1 MKIQEILYNELSNDE
16 SVKEQMIEITENNH
30 TQKVKKQRV
39 VSKQKEVPNDDADEV
54 DDTPITAQQVLEY
67 LESRGMQKTP
77 VNYDCA
83 KKFLMENRQANK
95 VKKVEWVEEIEEYEE
110 EEIVSE
116 KAFVN
121 HLDSFTEDD
130 LKTLLDICVLRKLNE
145 LTGPFEYVV
154 KNLDASDA
162 ETLNKEIAIYAEQ
175 GYQVKNMTNIG
186 DGRLS
191 VLFEKP
197 KKRERLDFL
206 EG

>member
-1 MKIQEILYNELSNDE
+1 MKIQEILYNELSNEE

-39 VSKQKEVPNDDADEV
+39 VSKQKEIPTEDDADDVEE
-54 DDTPITAQQVLEY
+54 TPITAQMVLDY

-110 EEIVSE
+110 EEVVSE

-121 HLDSFTEDD
+121 HLDSFTEEDM
-130 LKTLLDICVLRKLNE
+130 KTLLNICVLRKLNE
-145 LTGPFEYVV
+145 IVGPFDYVV
-154 KNLDASDA
+154 KNVDASDEDA
-162 ETLNKEIAIYAEQ
+162 INQEIATYTSE
-175 GYQVKNMTNIG
+175 GYHIKSMSGNGLGQMTI
-186 DGRLS
+186 
-191 VLFEKP
+191 LFEKQR
-197 KKRERLDFL
+197 KRETLDFL
-206 EG
+206 

>member
-16 SVKEQMIEITENNH
+16 SVKEQMIEITESNH

-39 VSKQKEVPNDDADEV
+39 VSKQKEIPADPAEEEV
-54 DDTPITAQQVLEY
+54 EEAPITAQQVLEY

-83 KKFLMENRQANK
+83 KKFLMENRQASK
-95 VKKVEWVEEIEEYEE
+95 VKKVEWVEEVEEYEE
-110 EEIVSE
+110 EEVVTE

-121 HLDSFTEDD
+121 HLDSFSEDE

-154 KNLDASDA
+154 SNVDATDVKA
-162 ETLNKEIAIYAEQ
+162 MNDEITSYADK
-175 GYQVKNMTNIG
+175 GYHVKNMTDNGAGQMTI
-186 DGRLS
+186 
-191 VLFEKP
+191 LFEKP
-197 KKRERLDFL
+197 KKREQLDFL
-206 EG
+206 